1 MNTRNDAQKAT
12 TQMSQLKSGAA
23 VIRKVPLAL
32 IRFYQTFISPGL
44 PNTCRFY
51 PSCSEYAYQ
60 AISKY
65 GIIKGGAKAIWRVMR
80 CNPFCRGGYDPVE

>member
-1 MNTRNDAQKAT
+1 MNVKRDVPKST
-12 TQMSQLKSGAA
+12 TEPNSRALIAM
-23 VIRKVPLAL
+23 RKIPLAL
-32 IRFYQTFISPGL
+32 IRFYQIFISPGL

-65 GIIKGGAKAIWRVMR
+65 GIIRGGAKAIWRVMR